1 MKRIYNK
8 IGALP
13 VALYGTRRT
22 DGHRLAGRK
31 AEGRKKIGEA
41 RKDKRRG
48 KKKKTG
54 KESKKERC
62 TSTREEGKEGGR
74 RKEEKKGG
82 KRKRKKKTT
91 EGNREAVV
99 AEFCSRTTVVG
110 GAVHIRGKL
119 YPGYCSLAVSVLR

>member
-1 MKRIYNK
+1 MTRICNK

-13 VALYGTRRT
+13 VALYGRWHASPENRWTQI
-22 DGHRLAGRK
+22 GRAK
-31 AEGRKKIGEA
+31 GREKKIEA
-41 RKDKRRG
+41 RKDKRMFE
-48 KKKKTG
+48 KKRKETR

-62 TSTREEGKEGGR
+62 TSKKGRRAEGG
-74 RKEEKKGG
+74 KKGG
-82 KRKRKKKTT
+82 KRKRKGKKTT

>member
-1 MKRIYNK
+1 MKKGR
-8 IGALP
+8 GA
-13 VALYGTRRT
+13 
-22 DGHRLAGRK
+22 
-31 AEGRKKIGEA
+31 
-41 RKDKRRG
+41 
-48 KKKKTG
+48 
-54 KESKKERC
+54 
-62 TSTREEGKEGGR
+62 KEGG
-74 RKEEKKGG
+74 KKGG